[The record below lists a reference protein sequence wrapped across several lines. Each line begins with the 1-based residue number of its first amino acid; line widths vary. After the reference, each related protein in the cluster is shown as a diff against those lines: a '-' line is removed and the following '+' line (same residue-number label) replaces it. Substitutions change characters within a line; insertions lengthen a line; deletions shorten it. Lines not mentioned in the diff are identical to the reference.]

1 MPDRYQAFR
10 SDRTSTL
17 RGTPRRAPGRSATA
31 RSAQLSHP
39 ELLDALVQSAAQLQ
53 IAVLDLRNKP
63 RRTLH
68 FKSRDALLQA
78 LRHAA
83 TQRHL
88 GTEAQAQAQSALAA
102 WDAPVRQAG

>member
-1 MPDRYQAFR
+1 MPGGYQPVR
-10 SDRTSTL
+10 SDRTSESRRNL
-17 RGTPRRAPGRSATA
+17 RRTPGRSTTA

-53 IAVLDLRNKP
+53 ISVLDLRNKP

-68 FKSRDALLQA
+68 FKSREALLQA

-83 TQRHL
+83 TQRYL
-88 GTEAQAQAQSALAA
+88 GTEARAQAQSALSD
-102 WDAPVRQAG
+102 WDPPARQAG